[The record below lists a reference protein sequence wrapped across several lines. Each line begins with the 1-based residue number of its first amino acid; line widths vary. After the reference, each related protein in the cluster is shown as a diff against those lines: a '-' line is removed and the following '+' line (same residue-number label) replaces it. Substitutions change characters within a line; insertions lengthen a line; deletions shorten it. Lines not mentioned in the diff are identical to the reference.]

1 MNDSDND
8 TTKSMETLA
17 FNCNLHINYLMSL
30 KNKKEDFESCMT
42 EHMRMSGLYWG
53 VGAMALLN
61 REDEMKPSEIIDW
74 VLQCEHPDGGFSG
87 NIRHDRHLLYTL
99 HALLILAMLDAL
111 DRIQRDKCALY
122 VASLQQSDGSFT
134 GDEWKEIDTKFTYCA
149 LSALRI
155 LDKLDLIDVETAVA
169 YIDTCRN
176 FDGGYGNIP
185 GCESHGGH
193 IFTAVGALSLGFA
206 LDQYVDDELLGWWL
220 CERQCDSGGL
230 NGRPEKQADVCYSW
244 WNISSLIMIGKLDW
258 INKEKLIQF
267 ILACQ
272 DPEDGG
278 IADRPGN
285 VADVFHTFFGIAGL
299 CMLGYFD
306 REKEAHPEYEG
317 VRQIHPTFAI
327 PTDIVEKLQL
337 PADMIMPC
345 VQED

>member
-1 MNDSDND
+1 MSTDAES
-8 TTKSMETLA
+8 KSQPPAFDLA
-17 FNCNLHINYLMSL
+17 LHVKYLVGL

-42 EHMRMSGLYWG
+42 EHMRVSGLYWG

-61 REDEMKPSEIIDW
+61 REEEMDPAEIVDW
-74 VLQCEHPDGGFSG
+74 VMQCEHPDGGFSG
-87 NIRHDRHLLYTL
+87 NVGHDRHLLYTV
-99 HALLILAMLDAL
+99 HALLIVAMLGAL
-111 DRIQRDKCALY
+111 DRIKRDECATY
-122 VASLQQSDGSFT
+122 VASLQQPDGSFA

-149 LSALRI
+149 LSALKT
-155 LDKLDLIDVETAVA
+155 LDRLELVDVESAMA

-176 FDGGYGNIP
+176 FDGGFGNIP

-206 LDQYVDDELLGWWL
+206 LEQYVDDELLGWWL

-258 INKEKLIQF
+258 ISKEKLIHF

-306 REKEAHPEYEG
+306 REKENHPEYQG
-317 VRQIHPTFAI
+317 IRQIHPTFAI

-337 PADMIMPC
+337 TADMVMPE
-345 VQED
+345 VHED